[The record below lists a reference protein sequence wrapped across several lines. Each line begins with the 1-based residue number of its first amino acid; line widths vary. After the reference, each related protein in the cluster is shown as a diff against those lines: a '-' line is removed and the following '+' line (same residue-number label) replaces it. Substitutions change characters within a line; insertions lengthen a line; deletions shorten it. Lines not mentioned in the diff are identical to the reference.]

1 MKILTININ
10 KGGTGKTTLSHNL
23 AEYLAKDNRVLLMD
37 FDDSCNLTGRYNVT
51 PKEENT
57 IISLFDKEY
66 VEPIKVRENLDL
78 ICSYYGV
85 DLLKERQNGR
95 RRREYTLGK
104 WIAKNHEKLSENYD
118 YIIIDTENDEAIL
131 TINALI
137 VSDVVLGIAE
147 PSKDAVEA
155 LIKLKYFVNDLNS
168 DFDSETKLFYLGNRI
183 NFSENMSKDFIEALE
198 RKEEYLGCIP
208 RRTLIGDDIAVFNN
222 PKVDKKL
229 KKELESLFIKIK
241 NELDKENE

>member
-85 DLLKERQNGR
+85 DFLEHCFLLS
-95 RRREYTLGK
+95 L
-104 WIAKNHEKLSENYD
+104 A
-118 YIIIDTENDEAIL
+118 
-131 TINALI
+131 
-137 VSDVVLGIAE
+137 DV
-147 PSKDAVEA
+147 D
-155 LIKLKYFVNDLNS
+155 
-168 DFDSETKLFYLGNRI
+168 
-183 NFSENMSKDFIEALE
+183 
-198 RKEEYLGCIP
+198 
-208 RRTLIGDDIAVFNN
+208 
-222 PKVDKKL
+222 
-229 KKELESLFIKIK
+229 
-241 NELDKENE
+241 

>member
-66 VEPIKVRENLDL
+66 VEPINVRENLDL

-104 WIAKNHEKLSENYD
+104 WIAKNHEKLSANYD

-198 RKEEYLGCIP
+198 KKEEYLGYIP
-208 RRTLIGDDIAVFNN
+208 RRTLIGDDVAVFNN

>member
-1 MKILTININ
+1 MKILTVNIN
-10 KGGTGKTTLSHNL
+10 KGGTGKTTLSHNF
-23 AEYLAKDNRVLLMD
+23 AEYLSKTSRVLLMD

-57 IISLFDKEY
+57 IISLFDREC
-66 VEPIKVRENLDL
+66 VEPIRIKDNLNL

-104 WIAKNHEKLSENYD
+104 WIAKNYDELNNNYD

-131 TINALI
+131 TINAII
-137 VSDVVLGIAE
+137 VSDVVLGVAE

-168 DFDSETKLFYLGNRI
+168 DFDSDSKLLYLGNRI
-183 NFSENMSKDFIEALE
+183 NFSENMSKDFIEAVE
-198 RKEEYLGCIP
+198 KKEEYIGYIP
-208 RRTLIGDDIAVFNN
+208 RRTVIGDDVAVFNN
-222 PKVDKKL
+222 PKVDKNL
-229 KKELESLFIKIK
+229 KSELETLFEKIK
-241 NELDKENE
+241 SELDKENN

>member
-10 KGGTGKTTLSHNL
+10 KGGTGKTTLAHNM
-23 AEYLAKDNRVLLMD
+23 AEYISKTNKVLLMD
-37 FDDSCNLTGRYNVT
+37 FDDSCNLTSRYDIV

-66 VEPIKVRENLDL
+66 VKPIKIKENLDL
-78 ICSYYGV
+78 ICSFHGV
-85 DLLKERQNGR
+85 DKLKERQNLKR
-95 RRREYTLGK
+95 KREYTLGK
-104 WIAKNHEKLSENYD
+104 YIAKNYDTLSKKYD

-155 LIKLKYFVNDLNS
+155 LIKLKYFVNDLNN
-168 DFDSETKLFYLGNRI
+168 DFETNIKLYFLGNKI
-183 NFSENMSKDFIEALE
+183 NFTENSSKDFIKALE
-198 RKEEYLGCIP
+198 KKEEYLGYIP
-208 RRTLIGDDIAVFNN
+208 RRTTIGDDISLFNQI
-222 PKVDKKL
+222 KSDKKL
-229 KKELESLFIKIK
+229 IYEIENLFTKIK
-241 NELDKENE
+241 NKLDKEN